1 MTTMLTVG
9 DRPEQT
15 LGDGGGRVVVGV
27 DDGPGGLA
35 ALRWAVDLARS
46 TGAPLVAVRVWA
58 LGLPRHGGR
67 RRRGDGRRHVVLAFQ
82 GAEPRAAAA
91 KLTRRAFHAA
101 TGGIPSDLDVRIE
114 TPEGNPG
121 PVLTQ
126 LALASDDVLVVGTT
140 PGHSLKRAVHGSV
153 SAYCSKHL
161 PSRVAV
167 VGAGDPGPLAS
178 SQSSLALAGDQARG
192 HRRRFRAR

>member
-1 MTTMLTVG
+1 MTAMQVAS
-9 DRPEQT
+9 EQRRVP
-15 LGDGGGRVVVGV
+15 GVDGGRVVVGI
-27 DDGPGGLA
+27 DDSPGGLA

-126 LALASDDVLVVGTT
+126 LALASDDVLV
-140 PGHSLKRAVHGSV
+140 
-153 SAYCSKHL
+153 
-161 PSRVAV
+161 
-167 VGAGDPGPLAS
+167 
-178 SQSSLALAGDQARG
+178 
-192 HRRRFRAR
+192 

>member
-15 LGDGGGRVVVGV
+15 LGDGGGR
-27 DDGPGGLA
+27 
-35 ALRWAVDLARS
+35 
-46 TGAPLVAVRVWA
+46 
-58 LGLPRHGGR
+58 
-67 RRRGDGRRHVVLAFQ
+67 
-82 GAEPRAAAA
+82 
-91 KLTRRAFHAA
+91 
-101 TGGIPSDLDVRIE
+101 
-114 TPEGNPG
+114 
-121 PVLTQ
+121 
-126 LALASDDVLVVGTT
+126 DDVLVVGTT

-161 PSRVAV
+161 PGRVAV

-178 SQSSLALAGDQARG
+178 SQSSQALAGDQARG